1 MSSEGHYCNYDFGGS
16 DYLSPE
22 EEKRYLEQQHE
33 SRARTKQMN
42 STEVKPKHIELLER
56 TINWASKSS
65 ELFQDLIKDI
75 NEYLKNPDSLEQA
88 LKNAEHRADFL
99 QDLANSHEQGMLE
112 RQEKI
117 EALQQELKDL
127 YTEVYKLRTENK
139 KLKGEVS
146 TLQYQKTP
154 RKEVTDYRRVDPD
167 LLVDFAIAALEGG
180 VDYDGFEGKARE
192 LQEQI
197 EEKATFHPHVQQ
209 EIVWVNGVLRFRMNE
224 LVNRLVEEAGNGK
237 GLNYIAGLEAS
248 IEDRA
253 QLAQLIGYSVS
264 GYGDLSYSLPVEE
277 DKIPA
282 KEGSQAK

>member
-1 MSSEGHYCNYDFGGS
+1 MSNETNNFVYGSEDFGGS

-22 EEKRYLEQQHE
+22 EEKRYSEQQRK
-33 SRARTKQMN
+33 SREENKQRTMN
-42 STEVKPKHIELLER
+42 NIPAFGMMGEGELMEKCEEYWR
-56 TINWASKSS
+56 RAS
-65 ELFQDLIKDI
+65 
-75 NEYLKNPDSLEQA
+75 
-88 LKNAEHRADFL
+88 NAEHRADFL

-112 RQEKI
+112 RQGKI

-180 VDYDGFEGKARE
+180 VDYDGFEGEARE

-209 EIVWVNGVLRFRMNE
+209 EIVWVNGVLRFRMNG

-264 GYGDLSYSLPVEE
+264 GYGDLPYSLPVEE
-277 DKIPA
+277 DKIPT
-282 KEGSQAK
+282 KESK

>member
-1 MSSEGHYCNYDFGGS
+1 MSNETNNFGYGPEDFGGS

-22 EEKRYLEQQHE
+22 EENRYLDQQCKVKE
-33 SRARTKQMN
+33 RTKQMN
-42 STEVKPKHIELLER
+42 STKIKSKHIELLGR
-56 TINWASKSS
+56 VVSWASVGCS
-65 ELFQDLIKDI
+65 EPFHNLIKDI
-75 NEYLKNPDSLEQA
+75 NDYLENPDSLEQD

-112 RQEKI
+112 RQGKI

-139 KLKGEVS
+139 VLQNSVRTFEHNKSARREV
-146 TLQYQKTP
+146 
-154 RKEVTDYRRVDPD
+154 EDYRRVDED
-167 LLVDFAIAALEGG
+167 LMRSLAEAYLEHGPG
-180 VDYDGFEGKARE
+180 DEVYS
-192 LQEQI
+192 I
-197 EEKATFHPHVQQ
+197 EAEIRDQATFHPHVQQ
-209 EIVWVNGVLRFRMNE
+209 EIIWVNGVLRFRMNE

-237 GLNYIAGLEAS
+237 GLNYVAGLEAS